1 MGDTRQENDS
11 ILGQDPKNCLL
22 NAAVRLT
29 FTEDLVVKH
38 GWTYFYRTTWGKKGL
53 KTIVLIHW
61 PSLHAAVNKRSLAC
75 KLNCHNGDC

>member
-38 GWTYFYRTTWGKKGL
+38 GWTYFYRTTWGKK
-53 KTIVLIHW
+53 VW
-61 PSLHAAVNKRSLAC
+61 KRLYWSIDLVYMQPLTKEA
-75 KLNCHNGDC
+75 